1 MMIYR
6 APRQFDCCAVSFKGM
21 GLPVSDERAIEILR
35 SPPLGFDM
43 LWDFFGRKIVF
54 FARNMTGH
62 PEMFRYRRGAR
73 YEEAPATIDCSTFT
87 WWLYSLMGIE
97 LERRSIDQRRQG
109 APVAVG
115 DVRAGDLV
123 FTTGEGH
130 DYWYDDEPEMTIG
143 HVALA
148 AGPDSVIHATRQGVI
163 EEDVRSFLKTREFRD
178 IRRIVPDEDDFYVF
192 RVDPVWDIRS
202 SIDIRWRI
210 LQNL

>member
-1 MMIYR
+1 MYR
-6 APRQFDCCAVSFKGM
+6 TPRNNIWCAVSFREM
-21 GLPVSDERAIEILR
+21 NLPVSDERALEILQ
-35 SPPLGFDM
+35 SPPLSFELM
-43 LWDFFGRKIVF
+43 WDFFGSKIVF
-54 FARNMTGH
+54 FARNMVGK
-62 PEMFRYRRGAR
+62 PDVFRYRRGAH
-73 YEEAPATIDCSTFT
+73 YNEAPATIDCSSMI

-109 APVAVG
+109 QPVRIG

-130 DYWYDDEPEMTIG
+130 DYWYEDEPEMTIG

-148 AGPDSVIHATRQGVI
+148 TGPDSVIHATRQGI
-163 EEDVRSFLKTREFRD
+163 LEEDVRSFLKTREFRD

-192 RVDPVWDIRS
+192 RTDPDLDIRS
-202 SIDIRWRI
+202 TIDVRWRI